1 MSNRFA
7 PSLHSPREPVL
18 TPERK
23 LWRAV
28 LEQARLDCDLPLFSD
43 GTAPME
49 RVLAR
54 RLLRAASAEETDIL
68 RLVCDFAGVP
78 ADRVILW
85 ARRRYPPEQTVATN
99 VERTDQASDFSASM
113 TAQIQ

>member
-7 PSLHSPREPVL
+7 PSLHSPHEPAL
-18 TPERK
+18 TSERK

-54 RLLRAASAEETDIL
+54 RLLRAASAEEADIL

-85 ARRRYPPEQTVATN
+85 ARRRYPPEQTVEAD
-99 VERTDQASDFSASM
+99 VECGILPQASLAP
-113 TAQIQ
+113 AV